1 MHDLWRN
8 ASSRVEGPVAVS
20 GWVVGRDGGPTLT
33 EQVDAA
39 AAASRSR
46 PASVVVVVGV
56 KTGKSG
62 SDAAG
67 GSMPVAVAPVWV
79 TNRMVSRGMRMPGRC
94 VTEHQCVAMVLS
106 VSQ

>member
-1 MHDLWRN
+1 M
-8 ASSRVEGPVAVS
+8 S

-46 PASVVVVVGV
+46 PAAVVGV

-67 GSMPVAVAPVWV
+67 GSMPVAFAPVWV
-79 TNRMVSRGMRMPGRC
+79 TSRMVSRGMRVPGRC
-94 VTEHQCVAMVLS
+94 VIEHQCVAMVLS